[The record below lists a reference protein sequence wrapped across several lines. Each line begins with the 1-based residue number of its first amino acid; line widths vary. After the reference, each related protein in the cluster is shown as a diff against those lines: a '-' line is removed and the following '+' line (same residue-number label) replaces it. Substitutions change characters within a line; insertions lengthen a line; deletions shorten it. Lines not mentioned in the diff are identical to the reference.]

1 MVTTATDAEGQKG
14 VGTKLEMGRRGEVV
28 KRNITARQ
36 VSLLSKYDNS
46 LLILNTNRTHNLS
59 SVVQQ

>member
-1 MVTTATDAEGQKG
+1 VVTTATDAEGQKG

-46 LLILNTNRTHNLS
+46 LLILNTNRTHN
-59 SVVQQ
+59 